1 MASAGR
7 YASLHCPSC
16 RPTNSVKAL
25 KASSSLLQ
33 CSWKTK
39 HVGATTHESVGVQAH
54 CMEYL
59 AWATVIW
66 YVASAMQPFAVHTAT
81 TCYCVHYYVAKML
94 QMVSTSQS
102 ATPQLAGFHLAALP
116 RAAIQLAG
124 AGGGPQVLM
133 LCPQS
138 QQQQQQQ
145 PVQNSPLSSV
155 IPVMVAASN
164 SQQLASSK

>member
-1 MASAGR
+1 
-7 YASLHCPSC
+7 
-16 RPTNSVKAL
+16 
-25 KASSSLLQ
+25 
-33 CSWKTK
+33 
-39 HVGATTHESVGVQAH
+39 
-54 CMEYL
+54 
-59 AWATVIW
+59 
-66 YVASAMQPFAVHTAT
+66 MQPFAVHTAT

-138 QQQQQQQ
+138 QQQQQQ

>member
-1 MASAGR
+1 MSHSYLVCGISNAAFC
-7 YASLHCPSC
+7 CPYC
-16 RPTNSVKAL
+16 NNLLLRAL
-25 KASSSLLQ
+25 LR
-33 CSWKTK
+33 
-39 HVGATTHESVGVQAH
+39 G
-54 CMEYL
+54 
-59 AWATVIW
+59 
-66 YVASAMQPFAVHTAT
+66 
-81 TCYCVHYYVAKML
+81 KML

-145 PVQNSPLSSV
+145 QPVQNSPLSSV